1 MLTCLQLWELCKVGR
16 QLPSERFG
24 LPLRTNRERVQALG
38 FDLTWQGGAL
48 EAERIFRERTPVG

>member
-1 MLTCLQLWELCKVGR
+1 MVSALQLWELCKVGR
-16 QLPSERFG
+16 SLPSERFR

-48 EAERIFRERTPVG
+48 DAERILRARGTVG